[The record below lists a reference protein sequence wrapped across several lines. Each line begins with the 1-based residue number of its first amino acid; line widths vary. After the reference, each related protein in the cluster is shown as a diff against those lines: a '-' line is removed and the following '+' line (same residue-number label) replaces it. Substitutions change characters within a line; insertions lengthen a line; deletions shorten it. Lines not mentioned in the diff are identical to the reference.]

1 MSGCKTGSMAELNG
15 KPATLEELQSLALTN
30 YGHFTS
36 MRLEDG
42 TVRGLSLHLDRL
54 VRDCRIVFGVEL
66 DRERTLNY
74 IRKAAAG
81 VTGVA
86 GLRVTV
92 FDPAIDMGRPSS
104 ANDPHILVNLRPGG
118 AMPPPPLKAKTF
130 TFTRD
135 HAQVKHIGLYPQ
147 LRIRRD
153 AQLAGFDDAVFVEPD
168 GRVSEGGT
176 WNLGFVDREGT
187 VIWPEG
193 PVLPGTTM
201 LLLQSLDAPKQITTP
216 VRLADIPHMAA
227 AFATNVTIGV
237 RSVSAIDDVQFPQDH
252 PVLAA
257 LRDAYVGI
265 PGERL

>member
-1 MSGCKTGSMAELNG
+1 MAELNG
-15 KPATLEELQSLALTN
+15 NPVTLEDLQSLALTN

-36 MRLEDG
+36 MRMEDG

-66 DRERTLNY
+66 DREQTLAY
-74 IRKAAAG
+74 IRKAAKG

-92 FDPAIDMGRPSS
+92 FDPALDMGRPSD
-104 ANDPHILVNLRPGG
+104 AKDPHILVNLRPAG
-118 AMPPPPLKAKTF
+118 AMPPPPLTAKTF
-130 TFTRD
+130 NFTRD
-135 HAQVKHIGLYPQ
+135 NAEVKHIGLHPQ
-147 LRIRRD
+147 LRLRRD
-153 AQLAGFDDAVFVEPD
+153 AQLAGFDDAVFIEPD

-176 WNLGFVDREGT
+176 WNLGFVDQNGT
-187 VIWPEG
+187 VIWPDA

-201 LLLQSLDAPKQITTP
+201 LLLRGLDAPKQITAP
-216 VRLADIPHMAA
+216 VRLADIPNMAA

-237 RSVSAIDDVQFPQDH
+237 RSVSAIDDVHFPQDH

-257 LRDAYVGI
+257 LRDAYAGI

>member
-1 MSGCKTGSMAELNG
+1 MAELNG
-15 KPATLEELQSLALTN
+15 KPATLDDLQSLALTN

-74 IRKAAAG
+74 IRKAADG

-92 FDPAIDMGRPSS
+92 FDPGIDMGRPSD
-104 ANDPHILVNLRPGG
+104 AKDPHILVNLRPGG
-118 AMPPPPLKAKTF
+118 AMPPPPLTAKTF

-135 HAQVKHIGLYPQ
+135 NAQVKHIGLHPQ
-147 LRIRRD
+147 LRLRRD

-168 GRVSEGGT
+168 GRISEGGT
-176 WNLGFVDREGT
+176 WNLGFVDQDGT
-187 VIWPEG
+187 VIWPEA

-201 LLLQSLDAPKQITTP
+201 MLLRSLDTPKQITAP
-216 VRLADIPHMAA
+216 VRLADVPKMAA

-237 RSVSAIDDVQFPQDH
+237 RSVSALDDVQFPHDH